1 MPLPI
6 APAGE
11 ELTVRKI
18 LADEKN
24 KRHFENLGIL
34 VGSKITVL
42 SAVGGNGIIKVREGR
57 LALDRTLAMKIL
69 V

>member
-11 ELTVRKI
+11 ELTVKKI

-24 KRHFENLGIL
+24 KRHFENLGITIGATL
-34 VGSKITVL
+34 SVL
-42 SAVGGNGIIKVREGR
+42 SAVGRNVIIKVKEGR
-57 LALDRTLAMKIL
+57 LALDRSLAMKIL

>member
-1 MPLPI
+1 MPLPS

-11 ELTVRKI
+11 ELTVKKI

-24 KRHFENLGIL
+24 KRHFENLGITI
-34 VGSKITVL
+34 GSKIVVM
-42 SAVGGNGIIKVREGR
+42 SEVWGNVILKVKNGR
-57 LALDRTLAMKIL
+57 LALDRTQAMKIL

>member
-11 ELTVRKI
+11 ELTVKKV

-24 KRHFENLGIL
+24 KRHFENLGII
-34 VGSKITVL
+34 VGAKLTIL
-42 SAVGGNGIIKVREGR
+42 SAVGGSVIVKVHDGR
-57 LALDRTLAMKIL
+57 LALDKGLAMKIL

>member
-6 APAGE
+6 APE
-11 ELTVRKI
+11 DTELTVKKI

-34 VGSKITVL
+34 VGSKLTVL
-42 SAVGGNGIIKVREGR
+42 SAVGGSVILKVQGVR
-57 LALDRTLAMKIL
+57 LALDRMLAMKIL

>member
-11 ELTVRKI
+11 ELTVKKV

-24 KRHFENLGIL
+24 KRHFENLGII
-34 VGSKITVL
+34 VGAKITVL
-42 SAVGGNGIIKVREGR
+42 SAVGGNVIIKLHEGR
-57 LALDRTLAMKIL
+57 LALDKGLPMKIL

>member
-6 APAGE
+6 APE
-11 ELTVRKI
+11 DTELTVKKI

-34 VGSKITVL
+34 VGSKLTVL
-42 SAVGGNGIIKVREGR
+42 SAVGGSVILKVQGVR
-57 LALDRTLAMKIL
+57 LALDKTLAMKIL

>member
-11 ELTVRKI
+11 ELTVKKV

-24 KRHFENLGIL
+24 KRHFENLGII
-34 VGSKITVL
+34 VGAKITVL
-42 SAVGGNGIIKVREGR
+42 SAVGGNVIIKLHEGR
-57 LALDRTLAMKIL
+57 PALDKGLAMKIL

>member
-11 ELTVRKI
+11 ELTVKKV
-18 LADEKN
+18 LTDEKN
-24 KRHFENLGIL
+24 KRHFENLGITI
-34 VGSKITVL
+34 GTKRQIWSQ
-42 SAVGGNGIIKVREGR
+42 VGGNVIIKVKDGR
-57 LALDRTLAMKIL
+57 LALDRTLAMKIF

>member
-11 ELTVRKI
+11 ELTVKKV

-24 KRHFENLGIL
+24 KRHFENLGII
-34 VGSKITVL
+34 VGAKITVL
-42 SAVGGNGIIKVREGR
+42 SAVVGNVIIKLHEGR
-57 LALDRTLAMKIL
+57 LALDKGLAMKIL

>member
-11 ELTVRKI
+11 ELTVKKI

-24 KRHFENLGIL
+24 KRHFENLGITI
-34 VGSKITVL
+34 GSKIVVM
-42 SAVGGNGIIKVREGR
+42 SAVRGNDILKVKNGR
-57 LALDRTLAMKIL
+57 LALDRTQAMKIL

>member
-11 ELTVRKI
+11 ELTVKKV

-24 KRHFENLGIL
+24 KRHFEDLGII
-34 VGSKITVL
+34 VGAKITVL
-42 SAVGGNGIIKVREGR
+42 SAVGGNVIIKLHEGR
-57 LALDRTLAMKIL
+57 LALDKGLAMKIL

>member
-11 ELTVRKI
+11 ELTVKKV

-24 KRHFENLGIL
+24 KRHFENLGII
-34 VGSKITVL
+34 VGAKITVL
-42 SAVGGNGIIKVREGR
+42 FAVRGNVINKLHEGG
-57 LALDRTLAMKIL
+57 LALD
-69 V
+69 

>member
-6 APAGE
+6 APE
-11 ELTVRKI
+11 DTELTVKKI

-34 VGSKITVL
+34 VGSKLTVL
-42 SAVGGNGIIKVREGR
+42 SAVGGSVILKACVSHSTGR
-57 LALDRTLAMKIL
+57 WR
-69 V
+69 